1 MNKETAKRP
10 ELIAYTVTESGGE
23 NRYHRIGAAWQNS
36 KGVTRSGCTPCPWT
50 ATSCCCRPKT
60 RPDPSAATGVLR

>member
-36 KGVTRSGCTPCPWT
+36 KGGYKIRLHALPLDGDILLLP
-50 ATSCCCRPKT
+50 PK
-60 RPDPSAATGVLR
+60 DPA

>member
-1 MNKETAKRP
+1 MTKETGKRP

-36 KGVTRSGCTPCPWT
+36 KGGYKIRLHALPLDGDILLLP
-50 ATSCCCRPKT
+50 PK
-60 RPDPSAATGVLR
+60 DPA